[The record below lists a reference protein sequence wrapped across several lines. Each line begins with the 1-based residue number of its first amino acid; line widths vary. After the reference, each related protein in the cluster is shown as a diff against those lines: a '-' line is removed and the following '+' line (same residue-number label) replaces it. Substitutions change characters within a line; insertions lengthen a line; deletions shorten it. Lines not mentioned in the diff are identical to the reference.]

1 MEESNANQHTKQT
14 YIAYYLV
21 MVLTALLRYIN
32 IYIYITYTYI
42 YIYIGYGV
50 YCTAKSHIYRY
61 IDLHTVY
68 HDEAERHST

>member
-1 MEESNANQHTKQT
+1 MEQSNANQHTKQT

-21 MVLTALLRYIN
+21 MVLPA
-32 IYIYITYTYI
+32 YI